1 MFSRFKFGKT
11 DYFTILKKRSL
22 KTIETAFDLGLGNLD
37 YSSVGDS
44 RLNPKLTNLSRF
56 KFVKKPVLITLLC
69 YLRFLGFSAET
80 PAHIG

>member
-44 RLNPKLTNLSRF
+44 RLNPKSEFRNPNQTNLSGS
-56 KFVKKPVLITLLC
+56 KFVKKPVLIT
-69 YLRFLGFSAET
+69 
-80 PAHIG
+80 H